1 MKVGIV
7 GLGYVGLVTAVALA
21 SVGNEV
27 IGVDIDNKRIE
38 ALKQGNL
45 PIYEPG
51 LDELFQKYS
60 KNLSFSTDYAK
71 LKDAELVYIIVPT
84 PTVNGKIDLSHVIDA
99 AKSIKNAKPDAILVI
114 KSTVV
119 PGTAKMVHEL
129 TSLSVVSNPEFTRE
143 GSAVQDTLQPDRIV
157 IGGSNKKAVELVEK
171 LWSFSNAPIIKTTN
185 ENAELI
191 KYASNAFLATKISFI
206 NEIANLC
213 EKIPGAD
220 VDVVAQGMGLDKRI
234 APYFLKAGIGYG
246 GSCFPKDTKA
256 IAAFARENGEELSI
270 VEAAMRVNEERIK
283 RVVKKVSELMP
294 KSNEEDAK
302 VCVLGIAFKDNTD
315 DIRESQALKLI
326 WALKEK
332 GYRVI
337 AYDPIVKKP
346 IEGVEIAGSMEEG
359 IRNAKLVVVAT
370 EWDEFKGIKTDK
382 PVIDARRILDPE
394 KKNVYAIGHG
404 KAKVEQKHDLK
415 DLRSNNKDAKTE
427 NKVKLRG

>member
-27 IGVDIDNKRIE
+27 IGVDIDNKKIE

-51 LDELFQKYS
+51 LDELFKKYN

-71 LKDAELVYIIVPT
+71 LKGTDLIYIIVPT
-84 PTVNGKIDLSHVIDA
+84 PTVNGKIDLSYVIDA
-99 AKSIKNAKPDAILVI
+99 AKSIKEAQPDAVLVI

-119 PGTAKMVHEL
+119 PGTAKKVHEL
-129 TSLSVVSNPEFTRE
+129 TGLSVVSNPEFTRE
-143 GSAVQDTLQPDRIV
+143 GSAIQDTLQPDRIV
-157 IGGSNKKAVELVEK
+157 IGGSDKKAVELVEK

-213 EKIPGAD
+213 EKVQGAD

-256 IAAFARENGEELSI
+256 IAAFARENGEELGI
-270 VEAAMRVNEERIK
+270 VEAAMRVNGERIE

-294 KSNEEDAK
+294 EGDKEKAS

-326 WALKEK
+326 HALKEN

-337 AYDPIVKKP
+337 AYDPIVKRS
-346 IEGVEIAGSMEEG
+346 IEGVETAGSMEEG
-359 IRNAKLVVVAT
+359 IRNAKLVVIAT
-370 EWDEFKGIKTDK
+370 EWDEFKGVKTDK

-404 KAKVEQKHDLK
+404 KAKAEQKHNLK
-415 DLRSNNKDAKTE
+415 DLRSDNDTKTK
-427 NKVKLRG
+427 NKVKH

>member
-27 IGVDIDNKRIE
+27 IGVDIDNKKIE
-38 ALKQGNL
+38 ALKQGSL

-51 LDELFQKYS
+51 LDELFKKYS

-71 LKDAELVYIIVPT
+71 LKDADLAYIIVPT
-84 PTVNGKIDLSHVIDA
+84 PTVNGKIDLSYVIDA
-99 AKSIKNAKPDAILVI
+99 AKSIKEAKPDAILVI

-129 TSLSVVSNPEFTRE
+129 TDLPVVSNPEFTRE
-143 GSAVQDTLQPDRIV
+143 GSAIQDTLQPDRIV
-157 IGGSNKKAVELVEK
+157 IGGNDKKAVELVEK
-171 LWSFSNAPIIKTTN
+171 LWSFSNAPIINTTN

-220 VDVVAQGMGLDKRI
+220 VDVVAKGIGLDKRI

-256 IAAFARENGEELSI
+256 IAAFARENGEELGI
-270 VEAAMRVNEERIK
+270 VEAAIQVNEERIE

-294 KSNEEDAK
+294 ASNEEYAK

-337 AYDPIVKKP
+337 AYDPIVKRS
-346 IEGVEIAGSMEEG
+346 IEGVETAGSMEEG
-359 IRNAKLVVVAT
+359 IRNAKLVVIAT
-370 EWDEFKGIKTDK
+370 EWDEFKGVKTDK

-404 KAKVEQKHDLK
+404 KAKAEQKHNLK
-415 DLRSNNKDAKTE
+415 DLRSDNDTKTK
-427 NKVKLRG
+427 NKVKH